1 MWPNVAWRLF
11 WRELKRG
18 ELWVI
23 AFALCLAVF
32 TVVSLSGITESVRS
46 ALAQRSAN
54 FIAADK
60 ILRSSLPFNE
70 AIFEKAAAL
79 EIKSAKQIQFST
91 MVFAGNEMQL
101 VSVKAVSTSYPLRG
115 KLILRENGAAD
126 AAVVASFNKGE
137 VFLESRL
144 LQLLQINTGDSIE
157 VGVSKLK
164 VAGVIAEEPDAP
176 LSVFGNAPRLLMHV
190 DDVAATEVIQPGSR
204 ISYRYQF
211 AGADAVLTQLE
222 NEVKPLLTLH
232 DRWQKLDRESAV
244 GSALDRAEKFLLLAG
259 LLGIVL
265 AACAAAVAASQYS
278 QRHAMSVAVIKALGV
293 TTATARK
300 IYASHLGLV
309 TLLSV
314 SIGLVLGQFASSS
327 AQWAIVK
334 WLGDYQAEFSSR
346 PLWLGLLTAVICA
359 GLFSAR
365 PIWRLAAIPALNVL
379 RQRQQEWQFD
389 IWHLVTGA
397 VAVWLLM
404 WLFSGDL
411 WLSAWLFLLCVAFAA
426 LLLGMAAVIV
436 KVAKPMS
443 AGQSS
448 ALRLALANLRRRLW
462 PNSFQLI
469 TFSLALFLTLL
480 LYFLRAELIGQWQQQ
495 VPKGAANQF
504 LVNITEAEKPQ
515 ISALLAKNQLTV
527 GNFYPMISGRVLSVN
542 DETLTDPDAEN
553 NSNTDST
560 NRDTA
565 ERNKGEQQSDQ
576 AAGSNTKTAANE
588 AEEPEER
595 RRGIGRELNLTWLTQ
610 MPANNEVVKGQWFV
624 EGGKAEV
631 SVEVELAER
640 LDLAIGDTIGF
651 SVGGQQFSAKVSSFR
666 KVDWNSLQPNFFM
679 ILSPDLMATFPA
691 TYLTAF
697 YLPPE
702 QQPLLNQLA
711 RQFPTIS
718 VLSVDNILKQI
729 NDIIA
734 QVSLALTVILALVFA
749 AAVLVLV
756 AQVQATLE
764 QRQQEL
770 AILRTLGAKTVFLRR
785 AVLAEFAALGLMA
798 GVFATVLA
806 EILLAVL
813 QVRLFELPFSLHWNL
828 WWIGPGLGMLLI
840 TGLGYLLLRK
850 LLILDA
856 PTLLR
861 RALQ

>member
-1 MWPNVAWRLF
+1 MWPEVAWRLF

-23 AFALCLAVF
+23 AFALFLAVF

-70 AIFEKAAAL
+70 AIFDKAETL
-79 EIKSAKQIQFST
+79 ELQVAKQIQFST
-91 MVFAGNEMQL
+91 MVFAGTQMQL
-101 VSVKAVSTSYPLRG
+101 VSVKAVSNSYPLRG
-115 KLILRENGAAD
+115 SLILRQNETAD
-126 AAVVASFNKGE
+126 SAVVSTFKKGE
-137 VFLESRL
+137 VFLEARL
-144 LQLLQINTGDSIE
+144 LQLLQIKTGDLIE
-157 VGVSKLK
+157 VGVSQLK
-164 VAGVIAEEPDAP
+164 VAGVIVAEPDAP

-190 DDVAATEVIQPGSR
+190 DDVAATEVVQPGSR

-211 AGADAVLTQLE
+211 AGSDTALLQLE
-222 NEVKPLLTLH
+222 SDVKPFLTLQ

-244 GSALDRAEKFLLLAG
+244 GAALDKAEKFLLLAG

-300 IYASHLGLV
+300 IYASHLSFV
-309 TLLSV
+309 TLLSA
-314 SIGLVLGQFASSS
+314 SAGLAMGQFASSS
-327 AQWAIVK
+327 AQWAIVN
-334 WLGDYQAEFSSR
+334 WLGEYQAEFSTR

-365 PIWRLAAIPALNVL
+365 PIWRLAAVPALNVL

-389 IWHLVTGA
+389 FWHLATGA
-397 VAVWLLM
+397 IAVWLLM

-411 WLSAWLFLLCVAFAA
+411 WLSGWLFVLCVVFSG
-426 LLLGMAAVIV
+426 LLLVLAAFVV
-436 KVAKPMS
+436 KVAKPMT

-495 VPKGAANQF
+495 VPVGAPNQF
-504 LVNITEAEKPQ
+504 LINITEQEKPQ
-515 ISALLAKNQLTV
+515 ISALLAKNSLIKGTY
-527 GNFYPMISGRVLSVN
+527 YPMISGRVLSVN
-542 DETLTDPDAEN
+542 QQNLTDPDLGDVSSDNER
-553 NSNTDST
+553 
-560 NRDTA
+560 RDTA
-565 ERNKGEQQSDQ
+565 QRKKGEQQADQTSSD
-576 AAGSNTKTAANE
+576 TPTASESAP
-588 AEEPEER
+588 AR
-595 RRGIGRELNLTWLTQ
+595 RNGIGRELNLTWLADLPT
-610 MPANNEVVKGQWFV
+610 NNEVVAGQWFV
-624 EGGKAEV
+624 SGGTQEV
-631 SVEVELAER
+631 SVEV
-640 LDLAIGDTIGF
+640 DLAKRLALTIGDVVGF

-666 KVDWNSLQPNFFM
+666 KVNWNSLQPNFFM
-679 ILSPDLMATFPA
+679 ILSPDLMANFPA

-702 QQPLLNQLA
+702 QQPLLNVLA

-785 AVLAEFAALGLMA
+785 AVLTEFAALGLMA

-806 EILLAVL
+806 ELLLALL
-813 QVRLFELPFSLHWNL
+813 QVRLFQLPFSLHWNL

-840 TGLGYLLLRK
+840 TGLGFLLLRK

>member
-1 MWPNVAWRLF
+1 VWPNVAWRLF

-70 AIFEKAAAL
+70 EIFAKAATL
-79 EIKSAKQIQFST
+79 GIQSAKQVQFST

-101 VSVKAVSTSYPLRG
+101 VSVKAVSSSYPLRG
-115 KLILRENGAAD
+115 SLILRENATAD
-126 AAVVASFNKGE
+126 AAVVPAFKPGE
-137 VFLESRL
+137 VYLEPRL
-144 LQLLQINTGDSIE
+144 LQLLQISTGDLIE
-157 VGVSKLK
+157 VGVSQLK
-164 VAGVIAEEPDAP
+164 VAGIIAEEPDAP

-190 DDVAATEVIQPGSR
+190 DDVAATEVVQPGSR
-204 ISYRYQF
+204 IGYRYQF
-211 AGADAVLTQLE
+211 AGSEAQLLALE

-300 IYASHLGLV
+300 IYASHLSLV

-314 SIGLVLGQFASSS
+314 SLGLTLGQLASSS

-365 PIWRLAAIPALNVL
+365 PIWRLAAVPALNVL

-389 IWHLVTGA
+389 PWHLVTGA

-411 WLSAWLFLLCVAFAA
+411 WLSAWLFILCVVFAG
-426 LLLGMAAVIV
+426 LLLGTAAIIV
-436 KVAKPMS
+436 KVAKPMA
-443 AGQSS
+443 AGQNS

-495 VPKGAANQF
+495 VPQGAANQF

-515 ISALLAKNQLTV
+515 ITTLLENNQLTV
-527 GNFYPMISGRVLSVN
+527 GSYYPMISGRVLSVN
-542 DETLTDPDAEN
+542 DEALSDPDADN
-553 NSNTDST
+553 PSSQ

-565 ERNKGEQQSDQ
+565 ERNKGEQQADQ
-576 AAGSNTKTAANE
+576 AASNSDASEQT
-588 AEEPEER
+588 PER

-610 MPANNEVVKGQWFV
+610 LPANNEVVAGQWFV
-624 EGGKAEV
+624 DGGRAEV
-631 SVEVELAER
+631 SVEVELAQR
-640 LDLAIGDTIGF
+640 LDLAIGDMVGF

-679 ILSPDLMATFPA
+679 ILSPDLMANFPA

-697 YLPPE
+697 YLPPA

-785 AVLAEFAALGLMA
+785 AVLAEFAALGLLA

-806 EILLAVL
+806 EVLLAIL

-828 WWIGPGLGMLLI
+828 WWIGPGLGVVLI

-850 LLILDA
+850 LLIIDA

>member
-1 MWPNVAWRLF
+1 VWPEVAWRLF

-60 ILRSSLPFNE
+60 ILRSSLPFKD
-70 AIFEKAAAL
+70 AIFEKAETLNLKTAR
-79 EIKSAKQIQFST
+79 QMQFST
-91 MVFAGNEMQL
+91 MVFAGDEMQL
-101 VSVKAVSTSYPLRG
+101 VSVKAVSASYPLRG
-115 KLILRENGAAD
+115 VLTLRQNAAAD
-126 AAVVASFNKGE
+126 APIIAEFKPGE
-137 VFLESRL
+137 VYLEPRL
-144 LQLLQINTGDSIE
+144 LQLLHIKAGDSIE
-157 VGVSKLK
+157 VGASQLK

-176 LSVFGNAPRLLMHV
+176 LSVFGTSPRLLMHV
-190 DDVAATEVIQPGSR
+190 DDVAATEVVQPGSR

-211 AGADAVLTQLE
+211 AGTETELAQLE
-222 NEVKPLLTLH
+222 SEVKPYLTLQ
-232 DRWQKLDRESAV
+232 DRWQKLDRESAI

-265 AACAAAVAASQYS
+265 AACAAAVAASQFS

-300 IYASHLGLV
+300 IFASHLALV

-314 SIGLVLGQFASSS
+314 SVGLALGQLASSS
-327 AQWAIVK
+327 AQWAIVN
-334 WLGDYQAEFSSR
+334 WLGEYQAEFSSR

-365 PIWRLAAIPALNVL
+365 PIWRLAAVPALNVL

-389 IWHLVTGA
+389 IWHLATGSI
-397 VAVWLLM
+397 AVWLLM

-411 WLSAWLFLLCVAFAA
+411 WLSGWLFALCVVFASLLLGLAA
-426 LLLGMAAVIV
+426 LLV
-436 KVAKPMS
+436 KVAKPMA

-448 ALRLALANLRRRLW
+448 ELRLALANLRRRLW

-495 VPKGAANQF
+495 VPQGAANQF
-504 LVNITEAEKPQ
+504 LINITEVEKSQ
-515 ISALLAKNQLTV
+515 ITALLAKNSLTV
-527 GNFYPMISGRVLSVN
+527 GNYYPMISGRVLSVN
-542 DETLTDPDAEN
+542 EQVLTDPDAEN
-553 NSNTDST
+553 SAGEGRGS
-560 NRDTA
+560 A
-565 ERNKGEQQSDQ
+565 ERNKGEQQADQ
-576 AAGSNTKTAANE
+576 ALATNASDSNEQPA
-588 AEEPEER
+588 R
-595 RRGIGRELNLTWLTQ
+595 RAGIGRELNLTWLSE

-624 EGGKAEV
+624 EGNTAEV
-631 SVEVELAER
+631 SVEVELAKR
-640 LDLAIGDTIGF
+640 LDLAIGDIIGF

-666 KVDWNSLQPNFFM
+666 KVNWNSLQPNFFM
-679 ILSPDLMATFPA
+679 ILSPDVMATFPA

-697 YLPPE
+697 YLPAE

-711 RQFPTIS
+711 RQFPTVS

-764 QRQQEL
+764 QRQQEI
-770 AILRTLGAKTVFLRR
+770 AILRTLGAKTVFLRK
-785 AVLAEFAALGLMA
+785 AVLAEFAVLGLLA
-798 GVFATVLA
+798 GIFATVLA
-806 EILLAVL
+806 EVLLGIL
-813 QVRLFELPFSLHWNL
+813 QVRLFQLPFSLHWNL
-828 WWIGPGLGMLLI
+828 WWIGPGLGMCLI
-840 TGLGYLLLRK
+840 TGLGFLLLRK

>member
-79 EIKSAKQIQFST
+79 NLQSAKQIQFST
-91 MVFAGNEMQL
+91 MVFAGDEMQL
-101 VSVKAVSTSYPLRG
+101 VSVKAVSSSYPLRG
-115 KLILRENGAAD
+115 TLTLRQNEATD
-126 AAVVASFNKGE
+126 AAIVPTFSKGE
-137 VFLESRL
+137 VFLEPRL
-144 LQLLQINTGDSIE
+144 LQLLQIKAGDMIE
-157 VGVSKLK
+157 VGVSQLK
-164 VAGVIAEEPDAP
+164 VAGVIVEEPDAP
-176 LSVFGNAPRLLMHV
+176 LSVFGNAPRLMMHV

-211 AGADAVLTQLE
+211 AGSEALLTQLE
-222 NEVKPLLTLH
+222 TEVKSLLTLH

-300 IYASHLGLV
+300 IYASHLSLV

-314 SIGLVLGQFASSS
+314 SIGLALGQFASSS

-365 PIWRLAAIPALNVL
+365 PIWRLAAVPALNVL

-389 IWHLVTGA
+389 IWHLATGA
-397 VAVWLLM
+397 IAVWLLM

-411 WLSAWLFLLCVAFAA
+411 WLSAWLFLLCVVFAA
-426 LLLGMAAVIV
+426 LLLGMAAILV
-436 KVAKPMS
+436 KVAKPMT

-495 VPKGAANQF
+495 VPVGAANQF
-504 LVNITEAEKPQ
+504 LVNITETEKPQ
-515 ISALLAKNQLTV
+515 ISALLAKNQLTA
-527 GNFYPMISGRVLSVN
+527 GNYYPMISGRVLSVN
-542 DETLTDPDAEN
+542 NETLTDPDAEN
-553 NSNTDST
+553 SENAQSE

-565 ERNKGEQQSDQ
+565 ERKKGEQQSDQ
-576 AAGSNTKTAANE
+576 AVSADSNTDSQSA
-588 AEEPEER
+588 ER

-610 MPANNEVVKGQWFV
+610 MPANNEVVKGQWFID
-624 EGGKAEV
+624 GGKGEV
-631 SVEVELAER
+631 SVEVELADR

-697 YLPPE
+697 YLPPA

-840 TGLGYLLLRK
+840 TGLGFLLLRK

>member
-70 AIFEKAAAL
+70 AIFEKAASL
-79 EIKSAKQIQFST
+79 EVKSARQVQFST
-91 MVFAGNEMQL
+91 MVFAGTEMQL
-101 VSVKAVSTSYPLRG
+101 VSVKAVSASYPLRG
-115 KLILRENGAAD
+115 TLLLRENETAD
-126 AAVVASFNKGE
+126 AAVVPVFKQGE
-137 VFLESRL
+137 VFLEPRL
-144 LQLLQINTGDSIE
+144 LQLLQIKTGDLIE
-157 VGVSKLK
+157 VGVSQLK

-190 DDVAATEVIQPGSR
+190 DDVAATEVVQPGSR

-211 AGADAVLTQLE
+211 AGSDALLAKLE
-222 NEVKPLLTLH
+222 TEVKPLLTLH

-300 IYASHLGLV
+300 IYASHLTLV

-314 SIGLVLGQFASSS
+314 SIGLALGQFASSS

-365 PIWRLAAIPALNVL
+365 PIWRLAAVPALNVL
-379 RQRQQEWQFD
+379 RQRQQEWRFD
-389 IWHLVTGA
+389 IWHLATGA
-397 VAVWLLM
+397 IAVWLLM

-436 KVAKPMS
+436 KVAKPMA

-495 VPKGAANQF
+495 VPQGAANQF
-504 LVNITEAEKPQ
+504 LVNITEAEKPKITQ
-515 ISALLAKNQLTV
+515 LLEQNQLTV
-527 GNFYPMISGRVLSVN
+527 GNYYPMISGRVLSVN
-542 DETLTDPDAEN
+542 NEVLSDPDAEN
-553 NSNTDST
+553 NNNE

-565 ERNKGEQQSDQ
+565 ERKKGEQQADQ
-576 AAGSNTKTAANE
+576 TAASAANSE
-588 AEEPEER
+588 APTEER
-595 RRGIGRELNLTWLTQ
+595 RRGIGRELNLTWLAQ
-610 MPANNEVVKGQWFV
+610 MPDNNEVVKGQWFV
-624 EGGKAEV
+624 DGGKAEV
-631 SVEVELAER
+631 SVEVEMAER

-697 YLPPE
+697 YLPPA

-806 EILLAVL
+806 EILLAIL

-840 TGLGYLLLRK
+840 TGLGFLLLRK